1 MVLNFPSNY
10 KWFISETVSCLR
22 SQWWSLLEF
31 QALPPVAGFLSKI
44 WFHLFLNLWFSSL
57 VWNTTFGLT
66 GFCWIKILCVIK
78 DKKNHNRKILTSLKT
93 LVKKCAKSVLLI
105 EYWSLT
111 SVLHTGVMK
120 AKQKRNT
127 SSEQSVPATQAT
139 GLNQQSDS
147 HVSLNQKST
156 IDNSRAILNP
166 SESVML
172 RWRKK

>member
-1 MVLNFPSNY
+1 MV
-10 KWFISETVSCLR
+10 E
-22 SQWWSLLEF
+22 
-31 QALPPVAGFLSKI
+31 
-44 WFHLFLNLWFSSL
+44 
-57 VWNTTFGLT
+57 
-66 GFCWIKILCVIK
+66 
-78 DKKNHNRKILTSLKT
+78 
-93 LVKKCAKSVLLI
+93 KCAKSVLLI

-166 SESVML
+166 SESLML
-172 RWRKK
+172 RRRKK